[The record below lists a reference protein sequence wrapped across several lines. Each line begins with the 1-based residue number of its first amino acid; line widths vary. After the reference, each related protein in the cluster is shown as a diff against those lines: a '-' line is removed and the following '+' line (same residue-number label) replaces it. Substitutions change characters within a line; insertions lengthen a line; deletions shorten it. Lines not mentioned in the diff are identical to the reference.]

1 MSLKSLGLIETY
13 GLLAGVVAADT
24 AVKSANVTLVG
35 YEFAKGSGMTTIKVE
50 GDVGAVKAAISAAQ
64 VAAEK
69 VGRVASTRVI
79 PRPSQY
85 LEVMVRNGDTVGYEK
100 PAPAPEPEPPAPSE
114 PPEAPVPPK
123 APAPKHS
130 GKKSGKPLPKE
141 AKAPAPE
148 AVKGEAE
155 AAAEPQGEKKD

>member
-1 MSLKSLGLIETY
+1 MVAVLVSCFVSLRRAPRSTLFPSPT
-13 GLLAGVVAADT
+13 LLRA
-24 AVKSANVTLVG
+24 
-35 YEFAKGSGMTTIKVE
+35 
-50 GDVGAVKAAISAAQ
+50 
-64 VAAEK
+64 
-69 VGRVASTRVI
+69 VASTRVI

-100 PAPAPEPEPPAPSE
+100 PAPAPEPEPPAPPE